1 MVQSRQ
7 AGSVSR
13 ELTCTADDPGA
24 AKGAASSDKLGRG
37 SRRIS
42 ARWILAIAIALLMLF
57 CSTPAAADAQRI
69 ILWGGP
75 GSVTINGHPAPP
87 GTLIWVGVGTDPQEF
102 PYAHEVQADG
112 SWRLS
117 IPADWPRIHIYVDG
131 FRVPG
136 GPFDETVPGVE
147 WEMRLDV
154 GADTDPAPRFLGFH
168 VRRADITLFDRPA
181 AADATICSWIGNEW
195 QGCQSIGEQDVLEF
209 QVATASRGITFTVD
223 SFPVVGA
230 SYDADPADAPFW
242 ITLHAGDPEHPPF
255 RFYGVSGDVSDLRA
269 VCEPDDPL
277 YIHALGD
284 HGWETRTTARPDG
297 SWSFQAPSGTTR
309 IRIYASTHWY
319 THQRYIAQAA
329 PRYDALPTGG
339 SQRIELDHTRHAY
352 YLFYGTWKSAGN
364 HGRSIPRIWAR
375 AGSALVKEAP
385 VATVSEYGIV
395 VPYGTQNV
403 SLWIDGMPAASGV
416 HDALVGPRD
425 ERIGN
430 RCSKRVDLVVLDT
443 KLARLASVAVKYRA
457 FLPLP
462 IFWSALEQI
471 IPPFLARAGSS
482 AE

>member
-1 MVQSRQ
+1 MVQSRE
-7 AGSVSR
+7 AGSASR

-57 CSTPAAADAQRI
+57 CPTPAAADAHRI

-87 GTLIWVGVGTDPQEF
+87 GTLILVGVGTDPQEI
-102 PYAHEVQADG
+102 PYSHEVQTDG

-131 FRVPG
+131 FRVQPG
-136 GPFDETVPGVE
+136 GPFDETDPGVE

-154 GADTDPAPRFLGFH
+154 GAGTDPAPRFLLFR

-181 AADATICSWIGNEW
+181 AADAMICSWIGNEW
-195 QGCQSIGEQDVLEF
+195 QHCQSIGEQDVVEF
-209 QVATASRGITFTVD
+209 HVATASRGITFTVD
-223 SFPVVGA
+223 TFPVVGA

-284 HGWETRTTARPDG
+284 HGWETRTTARRMEAGLFKLHQGLPA
-297 SWSFQAPSGTTR
+297 F
-309 IRIYASTHWY
+309 ASM
-319 THQRYIAQAA
+319 
-329 PRYDALPTGG
+329 P
-339 SQRIELDHTRHAY
+339 QRIGARISATSRRPRPGTMRSRRVDRSELNSIIRSMHIISSTELGSPLGITADHSPAFG
-352 YLFYGTWKSAGN
+352 L
-364 HGRSIPRIWAR
+364 
-375 AGSALVKEAP
+375 EQ
-385 VATVSEYGIV
+385 V
-395 VPYGTQNV
+395 VP
-403 SLWIDGMPAASGV
+403 
-416 HDALVGPRD
+416 
-425 ERIGN
+425 
-430 RCSKRVDLVVLDT
+430 
-443 KLARLASVAVKYRA
+443 
-457 FLPLP
+457 
-462 IFWSALEQI
+462 
-471 IPPFLARAGSS
+471 
-482 AE
+482 